1 MSGRKLYEDFLSE
14 IYLNLEIVISIHNRK
29 TDECVPDFSCCEES
43 INTPKSVKKAFIEA
57 FNLNDDSH
65 IQFLYSFLGDMIKR
79 EGKNAHIV
87 TDGLIE

>member
-1 MSGRKLYEDFLSE
+1 MNEIEKPDYYSE
-14 IYLNLEIVISIHNRK
+14 QLNQWLDGISIHNRK